1 MAKKHFWKELG
12 FYDSFFFQNEIK
24 FWQSTVVLAIP
35 LNVLQDFFSFI
46 YLFFLQK
53 LSLLL
58 FYINVFLLLYFSLR
72 LLVLKKISSSI

>member
-1 MAKKHFWKELG
+1 MAKKHFWKELR

-24 FWQSTVVLAIP
+24 FWQITVVLAIP

-46 YLFFLQK
+46 YFFFLQK